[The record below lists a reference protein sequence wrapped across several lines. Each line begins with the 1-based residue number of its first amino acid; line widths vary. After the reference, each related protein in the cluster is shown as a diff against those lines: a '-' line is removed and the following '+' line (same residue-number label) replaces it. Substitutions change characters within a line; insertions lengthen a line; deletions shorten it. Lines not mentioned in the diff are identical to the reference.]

1 MIARHGLGLDA
12 SCIDAKHAPIAKETT
27 MIDLNGSLMRTSCS
41 TVVAV
46 AAFAAASA
54 VRLSAQEETLQP
66 PRFTV
71 ATYAGASLPTGT
83 LRDSFDNGFLLG
95 AQGNY
100 DFNKHLGMLASF
112 DWTNPDNKL
121 VPSDTHTNVYQGD
134 LGLELGGARGN
145 TKKWA
150 VRPFLDVGGGVR
162 SYDYA
167 ASTLNSHTTGE
178 GFAGLGT
185 DVNIGRSA
193 IRLAAKDNF
202 FSYEMPTADGTKANR
217 NDVSLSIGFG
227 FHP

>member
-1 MIARHGLGLDA
+1 
-12 SCIDAKHAPIAKETT
+12 
-27 MIDLNGSLMRTSCS
+27 MIDLNGSLTRTRFH
-41 TVVAV
+41 TLVAV
-46 AAFAAASA
+46 AAVAAVSA
-54 VRLSAQEETLQP
+54 VRLSAQEETLPP
-66 PRFTV
+66 PRFTI

-121 VPSDTHTNVYQGD
+121 VPGDTHTNVYQGD

-150 VRPFLDVGGGVR
+150 MRPFVDLGGGVR
-162 SYDYA
+162 SYNYSA
-167 ASTLNSHTTGE
+167 PNLNSHTTGE
-178 GFAGLGT
+178 GFAGVGT
-185 DVNIGRSA
+185 DVNIGRSSV
-193 IRLAAKDNF
+193 RLAAKDNVF
-202 FSYEMPTADGTKANR
+202 LYEMPTTDGTKANR
-217 NDVSLSIGFG
+217 NNVSLSIGFG

>member
-1 MIARHGLGLDA
+1 MIARHDLGLDA
-12 SCIDAKHAPIAKETT
+12 SCIDGKHAPNAKETT
-27 MIDLNGSLMRTSCS
+27 MIDLNGSLI
-41 TVVAV
+41 VATV
-46 AAFAAASA
+46 AAFAASA

-66 PRFTV
+66 PRFTI

-100 DFNKHLGMLASF
+100 DFNKHFGMLASF
-112 DWTNPDNKL
+112 DWTNPDTKL
-121 VPSDTHTNVYQGD
+121 VPSDTRTNVYQGD
-134 LGLELGGARGN
+134 LGLEVGGARGN
-145 TKKWA
+145 TKRWA
-150 VRPFLDVGGGVR
+150 MRPFVDLGGGVR
-162 SYDYA
+162 SYDYSA
-167 ASTLNSHTTGE
+167 PNLNSHTTGE

-185 DVNIGRSA
+185 DVNIGRTA

-202 FSYEMPTADGTKANR
+202 FSYEMPTADGTKGTR

>member
-1 MIARHGLGLDA
+1 
-12 SCIDAKHAPIAKETT
+12 
-27 MIDLNGSLMRTSCS
+27 MIDLNGSLTRTRFHA
-41 TVVAV
+41 VVAV
-46 AAFAAASA
+46 AALAAVSA

-66 PRFTV
+66 PRFNI
-71 ATYAGASLPTGT
+71 AAYAGASLPTGT
-83 LRDSFDNGFLLG
+83 LRESFDNGFLLG

-121 VPSDTHTNVYQGD
+121 APSDTRTNVYQGD

-150 VRPFLDVGGGVR
+150 MRPFVDLGGGVR
-162 SYDYA
+162 SYNYSA
-167 ASTLNSHTTGE
+167 PNLNSHTTGE
-178 GFAGLGT
+178 GFAGVGT
-185 DVNIGRSA
+185 DVNIGRSSV
-193 IRLAAKDNF
+193 RLAAKDNV
-202 FSYEMPTADGTKANR
+202 FSYEMPTTEGTKANR

>member
-1 MIARHGLGLDA
+1 MN
-12 SCIDAKHAPIAKETT
+12 
-27 MIDLNGSLMRTSCS
+27 DLNGSLTRTRFH

-46 AAFAAASA
+46 AAFAAVSA
-54 VRLSAQEETLQP
+54 VRLSAQEEDTLQP
-66 PRFTV
+66 PRFTI
-71 ATYAGASLPTGT
+71 ATYAGASLPTGA

-100 DFNKHLGMLASF
+100 DFNKHIGMLASF

-121 VPSDTHTNVYQGD
+121 VPSDTRTNVYQGD
-134 LGLELGGARGN
+134 LGLEFGGARGN

-150 VRPFLDVGGGVR
+150 MRPFVDLGGGVR
-162 SYDYA
+162 SYNYSA
-167 ASTLNSHTTGE
+167 PNLNSHAAGE

-202 FSYEMPTADGTKANR
+202 FSYEMPTVDGGTKANR
-217 NDVSLSIGFG
+217 NEVSLSIGFG

>member
-1 MIARHGLGLDA
+1 MIARHDLGLDA
-12 SCIDAKHAPIAKETT
+12 SCIDGKHAPNAKETT
-27 MIDLNGSLMRTSCS
+27 MIDLNGSLI
-41 TVVAV
+41 VATV
-46 AAFAAASA
+46 AAFAASA

-66 PRFTV
+66 PRFTI

-100 DFNKHLGMLASF
+100 DFNKYLGMLASF

-121 VPSDTHTNVYQGD
+121 VPADTRTNVYQGD
-134 LGLELGGARGN
+134 VGLELGGARGN
-145 TKKWA
+145 MKKWA
-150 VRPFLDVGGGVR
+150 MRPFLDLGGGLR
-162 SYDYA
+162 SYNYSA
-167 ASTLNSHTTGE
+167 PNLNGHTTGQ
-178 GFAGLGT
+178 GFAGIGT

-202 FSYEMPTADGTKANR
+202 FSYEMPTVDGSTTAHR

>member
-1 MIARHGLGLDA
+1 ML
-12 SCIDAKHAPIAKETT
+12 
-27 MIDLNGSLMRTSCS
+27 DLNGSLTRTLFHT
-41 TVVAV
+41 TVA

-66 PRFTV
+66 PRFTI
-71 ATYAGASLPTGT
+71 ATYAGATLPTGN

-112 DWTNPDNKL
+112 DWTNPDTKL
-121 VPSDTHTNVYQGD
+121 VPSDTRTNVYQGD
-134 LGLELGGARGN
+134 VGLELGAARGN
-145 TKKWA
+145 MKKWA
-150 VRPFLDVGGGVR
+150 MRPFVDIGGGVR
-162 SYDYA
+162 SYDYSA
-167 ASTLNSHTTGE
+167 PTLNGHTTGE

-202 FSYEMPTADGTKANR
+202 FSYQMPTADGPKATR

>member
-1 MIARHGLGLDA
+1 
-12 SCIDAKHAPIAKETT
+12 
-27 MIDLNGSLMRTSCS
+27 MIDLNGSLTRTRFH
-41 TVVAV
+41 TLVAV
-46 AAFAAASA
+46 AAVAATSA

-100 DFNKHLGMLASF
+100 DFDKHVGMLASF
-112 DWTNPDNKL
+112 DRTNPDNKL
-121 VPSDTHTNVYQGD
+121 VPADTRTNVYQGD

-150 VRPFLDVGGGVR
+150 MRPFVDLGGGVR
-162 SYDYA
+162 SYSYSA
-167 ASTLNSHTTGE
+167 PNLNSHTTGE

-185 DVNIGRSA
+185 DVNLGRSS
-193 IRLAAKDNF
+193 IRVAAKDNF

>member
-1 MIARHGLGLDA
+1 
-12 SCIDAKHAPIAKETT
+12 
-27 MIDLNGSLMRTSCS
+27 MRTHFHAIG
-41 TVVAV
+41 TV
-46 AAFAAASA
+46 AALAASA
-54 VRLSAQEETLQP
+54 IRLSAQEEAIHP
-66 PRFTV
+66 PKFTV
-71 ATYAGASLPTGT
+71 ATYAGASIPTGT

-100 DFNKHLGMLASF
+100 DFDRHFGVLASF
-112 DWTNPDNKL
+112 DWTNPATKL

-145 TKKWA
+145 TKRWA
-150 VRPFLDVGGGVR
+150 MRPFLDVGGGVR

-167 ASTLNSHTTGE
+167 SSTLNSHTTGE

-185 DVNIGRSA
+185 DIAVGRSSV
-193 IRLAAKDNF
+193 RLAAKDNF
-202 FSYEMPTADGTKANR
+202 FSYEMPTADGTKATR